1 MGYVWVKHTLP
12 RRGSYDAASFGH
24 NPAHALPEELRRR
37 LMHRYERFANR
48 ARRLEDVVAGDR
60 RYRKSCELMG
70 G

>member
-1 MGYVWVKHTLP
+1 MGYVWVKLLL

-24 NPAHALPEELRRR
+24 NPAQALPEELRRQ
-37 LMHRYERFANR
+37 LMHRHERFANR

-60 RYRKSCELMG
+60 RYRESCEMMG

>member
-1 MGYVWVKHTLP
+1 MGYVRVKHLL
-12 RRGSYDAASFGH
+12 RRGSHDAASFGH
-24 NPAHALPEELRRR
+24 NLAHALPEELRRQ

-60 RYRKSCELMG
+60 RYRESCEMMG

>member
-1 MGYVWVKHTLP
+1 MGHVRVKHLL
-12 RRGSYDAASFGH
+12 RRGSHDAASFGH
-24 NPAHALPEELRRR
+24 NLAQALPEELRRQ

-60 RYRKSCELMG
+60 RYRESCEMMG

>member
-1 MGYVWVKHTLP
+1 MGYVWVKLLL

-24 NPAHALPEELRRR
+24 NPAHALPEELRRQ

-60 RYRKSCELMG
+60 RYRESCEMMG